1 MKRCRDDAAAATCLV
16 KLKNV
21 CSQTKVVKMNA
32 LTIAAFPCMRSVIA
46 LATLLVVATT
56 LLLLPQA
63 HGGAD
68 PKYVLMDKADQA
80 LDNVN
85 TINFQQ
91 ANNALKKID
100 GMNLKAANQAGA
112 LLGGILG

>member
-1 MKRCRDDAAAATCLV
+1 
-16 KLKNV
+16 
-21 CSQTKVVKMNA
+21 
-32 LTIAAFPCMRSVIA
+32 
-46 LATLLVVATT
+46 
-56 LLLLPQA
+56 
-63 HGGAD
+63 
-68 PKYVLMDKADQA
+68 MDKADQA
-80 LDNVN
+80 LENVN

>member
-1 MKRCRDDAAAATCLV
+1 
-16 KLKNV
+16 
-21 CSQTKVVKMNA
+21 MNA
-32 LTIAAFPCMRSVIA
+32 LTIAAFSLHALLVIA

-56 LLLLPQA
+56 LLLKARKPMEARIQKL
-63 HGGAD
+63 D
-68 PKYVLMDKADQA
+68 VLMDKADQA